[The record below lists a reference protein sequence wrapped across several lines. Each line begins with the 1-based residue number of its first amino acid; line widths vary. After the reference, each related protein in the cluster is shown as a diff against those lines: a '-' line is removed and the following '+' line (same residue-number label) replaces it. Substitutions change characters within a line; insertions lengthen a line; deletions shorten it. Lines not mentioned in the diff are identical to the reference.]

1 MWAYEA
7 TNTSYW
13 EVTDIQSTSG
23 TGGPNEFTVRGNTV
37 YFSADDGTTG
47 EELWAYNSINQTT
60 WQVIDLKPTGGYIGD
75 IHVHEDNVYFAGE
88 DNWDGIELWR
98 LLFSRTVTYV

>member
-7 TNTSYW
+7 TNASYW
-13 EVTDIQSTSG
+13 EVTDLQSTSG
-23 TGGPNEFTVRGNTV
+23 TGAPNEFTVRGNTV
-37 YFSADDGTTG
+37 YFSADDGATG
-47 EELWAYNSINQTT
+47 EELWAYNSINKTT

-75 IHVHEDNVYFAGE
+75 IHAHEDNVYFAGE

-98 LLFSRTVTYV
+98 LIFSRTVTYV

>member
-1 MWAYEA
+1 MWAYET
-7 TNTSYW
+7 TNSSYW
-13 EVTDIQSTSG
+13 EVTDLQSTSG
-23 TGGPNEFTVRGNTV
+23 AGAPNEFTVRGNTV

-47 EELWAYNSINQTT
+47 EELWAYNAINQTV

-98 LLFSRTVTYV
+98 LIFSRTVTFV